1 MNDYYLNSLLIA
13 LLFVMPFSAQAQFFQ
28 STQQN
33 VFIPL
38 QNSQSSVGDYDRDG
52 DMDIVVMGIDNSA
65 GSQYRI
71 ILYNNDGQ
79 GIFQESEIIFT
90 EQFTNGDIAFVN
102 IDRDDDLDIFITGL
116 SNNGEAKTL
125 FFVNDGATFIQDD
138 YLFNNTITNGQFAWG
153 DLNNDKY
160 ADLLLFGEVDAVIE
174 EAYLFKG
181 SRDGTFE
188 SITHDFLP
196 SFQGVTAFA
205 DFDRD
210 GDLDVA
216 TSGASVDA
224 ANYPLYVYE
233 NLGDF
238 NFQIAAQLE
247 GFSNGSMKLRDIN
260 EDSFVDI
267 IKTGSLNTNSESSS
281 KVYLNNANFDF
292 ILAEN
297 INLTGV
303 GDESNLLVAD
313 FTGNGSLDLLNIGRV
328 PPFTQVLFYNE
339 LLEND
344 GDFTFVE
351 NTNTGLP
358 LTSYNDMEVA
368 DFDLDGDLDLFVVN
382 SQESD
387 IYFNTQATPNEMPSS
402 QPVLESAVAGS
413 TVLLS
418 WEAGTDTKTAVDNL
432 SYNLYIGTEPNTSN
446 ILSPNANIETGLRYT
461 VELGNNQYNTNYNLV
476 DFEIGTYYWAV
487 QTIDN
492 QYIGSPFSQEQSFEI
507 KTLGLNDDTTS
518 LVMVAND
525 YGNSQWKV
533 NASSHIDIISLY
545 TLSGQSISQY
555 RPNAI
560 DFTIDYSELS
570 SGIYILS
577 LKTENGFQAFKV
589 IKN

>member
-1 MNDYYLNSLLIA
+1 MNDNFLYSFLLT
-13 LLFVMPFSAQAQFFQ
+13 LLLAIPSSANAQFFQ
-28 STQQN
+28 ATQQS
-33 VFIPL
+33 VFVPL
-38 QNSQSSVGDYDRDG
+38 QNSHSSVGDYDRDG

-71 ILYNNDGQ
+71 ILYNNDSQ
-79 GIFQESEIIFT
+79 GVFQVSEIIFN

-102 IDRDDDLDIFITGL
+102 VDRDDDLDIFVTGL

-125 FFVNDGATFIQDD
+125 FFTNDGTTFIQDD
-138 YLFNNTITNGQFAWG
+138 YLFSDTITNGQFAWG

-160 ADLLLFGEVDAVIE
+160 ADLLLLGEVDALYE

-196 SFQGVTAFA
+196 SLQGVTAFA

-216 TSGASVDA
+216 TSGASLGA
-224 ANYPLYVYE
+224 AIYPLYVYE

-238 NFQIAAQLE
+238 NFQIVAQLE
-247 GFSNGSMKLRDIN
+247 GFLNGSMQLKDVN
-260 EDSFVDI
+260 EDGFVDI
-267 IKTGSLNTNSESSS
+267 VKTGAFNNNSESGS

-292 ILAEN
+292 TSTEN
-297 INLTGV
+297 INLSGV

-344 GDFTFVE
+344 GDFIFVE

-402 QPVLESAVAGS
+402 PPVLESAVAGS

-446 ILSPNANIETGLRYT
+446 ILSPNANIETGLRYI
-461 VELGNNQYNTNYNLV
+461 VELGNNQYNTSYNLA
-476 DFEIGTYYWAV
+476 DFEIGTYYWSV

-492 QYIGSPFSQEQSFEI
+492 QYVGSSFSQEQSFEI
-507 KTLGLNDDTTS
+507 KTLGLIDDTTS

-533 NASSHIDIISLY
+533 NASSHIEIISLY
-545 TLSGQSISQY
+545 TLSGQAINQY

-577 LKTENGFQAFKV
+577 LKTENGSQAFKV